1 MAKQDFEPLF
11 KSDSDWHNN
20 ACLNFHPDMS
30 HGYINGY
37 KLAADSL
44 VLQVNDTGRD
54 QDYLV
59 YPIVFL
65 YRQHIELLLKNIVS
79 NGRQLLDQDGG
90 YPKHHKIDELWK
102 TVKGILRK
110 VFESN
115 IDKKFAQVEHVVNEL
130 AKADP
135 DSMSFRYSTDR
146 SGKGSTDGIF
156 YINLRHLGQM
166 INDISEELDC
176 ADSVIMHYL
185 EARTNMQSW

>member
-1 MAKQDFEPLF
+1 MAKQQFEPLF

-20 ACLNFHPDMS
+20 ACLNYHPDMS

-37 KLAADSL
+37 RLAADSL
-44 VLQVNDTGRD
+44 VLQVNETGRN

-65 YRQHIELLLKNIVS
+65 YRQHIELLLKNMVS
-79 NGRQLLDQDGG
+79 NGRQFLDQKGS

-110 VFESN
+110 VFDCS
-115 IDKKFAQVEHVVNEL
+115 IDKKFALVEHVVNEL
-130 AKADP
+130 AHADP
-135 DSMSFRYSTDR
+135 DSMSFRYSSDR
-146 SGKGSTDGIF
+146 NGKGSTDGIF

-166 INDISEELDC
+166 INETSEELDA
-176 ADSVIMHYL
+176 ADSLIMHYL
-185 EARTNMQSW
+185 EAGSDMHS